1 MAERSTHGRGKFEI
15 NTRVPTPTRT
25 ARRSV
30 KCDFK
35 ILYLPL
41 EYTRLYLCVYI
52 YREREQIYR
61 DDRFYRKLYSS
72 WIRVG
77 RYIAAVQAAVTLVED
92 ISYNPC

>member
-1 MAERSTHGRGKFEI
+1 MAGRLTHGRGKFAI

-25 ARRSV
+25 VRRSV
-30 KCDFK
+30 KCDFI
-35 ILYLPL
+35 ILCLRL
-41 EYTRLYLCVYI
+41 EYTRLCLCVYI
-52 YREREQIYR
+52 EREQIYR